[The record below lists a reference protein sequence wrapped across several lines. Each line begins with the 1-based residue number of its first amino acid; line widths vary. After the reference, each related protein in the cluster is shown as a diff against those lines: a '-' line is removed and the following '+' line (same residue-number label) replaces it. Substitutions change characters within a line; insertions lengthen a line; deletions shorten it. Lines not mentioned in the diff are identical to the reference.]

1 MTELKPELIEIIE
14 GPTPEFIPSPQVWL
28 ESLLESPE
36 EREAAMVQLRTMNG
50 ASIMERCQ
58 TAWKENRPVRLD
70 FPDEVR
76 ARQQVDVIAMRLKKM
91 EEGPLLMLW
100 VSFPVEYNISDEDIE
115 AGMEEWDDEDMEDW
129 DDDDLSDMDAGEWFE
144 DDDDL
149 PF

>member
-28 ESLLESPE
+28 ESLLESPQ
-36 EREAAMVQLRTMNG
+36 EREAALVQLRTMNG
-50 ASIMERCQ
+50 ESIMERCQ
-58 TAWKENRPVRLD
+58 MAWRENRPVRLD
-70 FPDEVR
+70 FPDEIR

-100 VSFPVEYNISDEDIE
+100 VSFPVEYDISEEDIE
-115 AGMEEWDDEDMEDW
+115 ADMEGW
-129 DDDDLSDMDAGEWFE
+129 DDDDLSDMDAGEWL
-144 DDDDL
+144 DDDDSL